1 MRLLREVVAPVLT
14 GYVVVLG
21 MLIAYRR
28 ALVRGDTEVGKPRP
42 VPARWRR
49 FIGDVT
55 VMAVAGYA
63 FFLLLV
69 VVFYFILGG
78 HSTTLVTDAL
88 VYGSLLTFAVVVP
101 VFLLLSWAESRIQTG
116 KRTNRNA
123 TTNLSH

>member
-21 MLIAYRR
+21 MLVAYRR
-28 ALVRGDTEVGKPRP
+28 AERRRDAKALRPRP
-42 VPARWRR
+42 VSSSWAGLVRH
-49 FIGDVT
+49 
-55 VMAVAGYA
+55 VAGTAVGGYG

-78 HSTTLVTDAL
+78 QRHSSTLVTDAL

-101 VFLLLSWAESRIQTG
+101 VFLVLSWAQSRLRNRG
-116 KRTNRNA
+116 RTSEGN
-123 TTNLSH
+123 

>member
-14 GYVVVLG
+14 GYLVVLG
-21 MLIAYRR
+21 MVIAYRR

-42 VPARWRR
+42 VPARWPT
-49 FIGDVT
+49 FIGDVL

-88 VYGSLLTFAVVVP
+88 MYGSLLTFAVVVP
-101 VFLLLSWAESRIQTG
+101 VFLVLSWAESRMRG
-116 KRTNRNA
+116 RKRTNRDA
-123 TTNLSH
+123 TPNLSH